1 MPSDDGFR
9 LPSPHAADALTAAT
23 SLLQW
28 SKCPANQAACSV
40 FSRRLLQS
48 LRQCLPANSSQ
59 AGREKMWS
67 KFHQLRTAKTFQTL
81 WEDFLKVS
89 TKCPPHPILYQ
100 YLTIHIFKDLI
111 REHFPTVTPSATIQ
125 QESLTYEEK
134 NAVRY
139 AAGYIPRALRSKL
152 ERSSHP
158 LKEELILCMLDL
170 TDEDGVADESQDWLQ
185 EIDRGGL
192 KHVNSNM
199 YLLMAAMELELQVLL
214 RQAGTQQI
222 KLKEKAIASIQANK
236 DVLLRWSILSAD
248 WEAEE
253 EQALFPMIV
262 DLWVTMRGFAF
273 ASAWVEKHK
282 ERSKITSQK
291 SKGIRKHLLS

>member
-28 SKCPANQAACSV
+28 SKCPTNQAACSA

-158 LKEELILCMLDL
+158 LKEELILCMLDR
-170 TDEDGVADESQDWLQ
+170 SS
-185 EIDRGGL
+185 I
-192 KHVNSNM
+192 H
-199 YLLMAAMELELQVLL
+199 
-214 RQAGTQQI
+214 QQ
-222 KLKEKAIASIQANK
+222 L
-236 DVLLRWSILSAD
+236 
-248 WEAEE
+248 
-253 EQALFPMIV
+253 
-262 DLWVTMRGFAF
+262 
-273 ASAWVEKHK
+273 
-282 ERSKITSQK
+282 
-291 SKGIRKHLLS
+291 HLHL